1 LGYALSGF
9 PSFLLFLSLSRCA
22 SRPVGLSPLRFAL
35 VEFCVQK
42 KNRNY
47 FLLSDIDTR
56 SLPMSAPASS
66 TSAPASSAS
75 SASGGSAAVLPS
87 PTILL
92 QATKLAMEQDR
103 AILLDYYEQ
112 TANGTAFL
120 GEDPETKERIL
131 VKSKEE
137 FTSLIKKL
145 YKVGDD
151 FIILTENS
159 IYIVSGKIQ
168 KRKVNLAALQEAY
181 DAL

>member
-1 LGYALSGF
+1 
-9 PSFLLFLSLSRCA
+9 
-22 SRPVGLSPLRFAL
+22 
-35 VEFCVQK
+35 
-42 KNRNY
+42 
-47 FLLSDIDTR
+47 
-56 SLPMSAPASS
+56 MSAP
-66 TSAPASSAS
+66 TSQSAS
-75 SASGGSAAVLPS
+75 SATASSSSAPATLIPS
-87 PTILL
+87 ATILQ
-92 QATKLAMEQDR
+92 QAAKLAIEQDR

-112 TANGTAFL
+112 TSNGTAFL

-159 IYIVSGKIQ
+159 IYLVSGKIQ
-168 KRKVNLAALQEAY
+168 KRKVNLASLQEAY

>member
-1 LGYALSGF
+1 
-9 PSFLLFLSLSRCA
+9 
-22 SRPVGLSPLRFAL
+22 
-35 VEFCVQK
+35 
-42 KNRNY
+42 
-47 FLLSDIDTR
+47 
-56 SLPMSAPASS
+56 MSAPASQS
-66 TSAPASSAS
+66 ASSAS
-75 SASGGSAAVLPS
+75 STAPATLIPSA
-87 PTILL
+87 TILQ
-92 QATKLAMEQDR
+92 QAAKLAIEQDR

-112 TANGTAFL
+112 TAKGTAFL

-159 IYIVSGKIQ
+159 IYLVSGKIQ
-168 KRKVNLAALQEAY
+168 KRKVNLASLQEEY

>member
-1 LGYALSGF
+1 
-9 PSFLLFLSLSRCA
+9 
-22 SRPVGLSPLRFAL
+22 
-35 VEFCVQK
+35 
-42 KNRNY
+42 
-47 FLLSDIDTR
+47 
-56 SLPMSAPASS
+56 M
-66 TSAPASSAS
+66 SAPASSAS
-75 SASGGSAAVLPS
+75 VSSASAPSAAASTLLPS
-87 PTILL
+87 ATILL
-92 QATKLAMEQDR
+92 QAAKLAIEQDR

-112 TANGTAFL
+112 TTNGTAFL

>member
-1 LGYALSGF
+1 
-9 PSFLLFLSLSRCA
+9 
-22 SRPVGLSPLRFAL
+22 
-35 VEFCVQK
+35 
-42 KNRNY
+42 
-47 FLLSDIDTR
+47 
-56 SLPMSAPASS
+56 MSAPASNS
-66 TSAPASSAS
+66 TSSVTAT
-75 SASGGSAAVLPS
+75 AAATATATLIPS
-87 PTILL
+87 IPLL
-92 QATKLAMEQDR
+92 QQAAKLAIEQDR

-159 IYIVSGKIQ
+159 IYLVSGKIQ
-168 KRKVNLAALQEAY
+168 KRKVNLASLQEAY
-181 DAL
+181 DSL